1 MAKFD
6 GVIEAVHYQDG
17 RIASVRAFERRG
29 AAFSDRVILS
39 RDQLIERLKGGR
51 KFVTGKRKEFY
62 AGSFDTGSSIQ
73 LLAQN
78 GGELITTRSG
88 ASRDELEGVP
98 LF

>member
-1 MAKFD
+1 MAAQSSTDSGKPLKNQSIQ
-6 GVIEAVHYQDG
+6 GL
-17 RIASVRAFERRG
+17 VRDIFS
-29 AAFSDRVILS
+29 AANF
-39 RDQLIERLKGGR
+39 ERLKGGR

-88 ASRDELEGVP
+88 ALHVVHDELEGVP